1 MPSRSRA
8 PARALFAAAA
18 ALTPALAP
26 ALAHA
31 DEAPP
36 TTISGVVVQGQAP
49 DAAQPLSTTS
59 LDAERITRTINATTV
74 EDTLKYLPSLLVRRR
89 HIGDTQAPLATRTS
103 GVGSSARSLIYADG
117 VLLSALIGNNNSNA
131 SPRWSM
137 VSADE
142 VERVD
147 VRYGPFS
154 AAYPGNSIGA
164 VVEFTTRK
172 PEQLEGEARAAA
184 GWQTFSHYGSRTDA
198 PTYEASASAG
208 DRRGPFWW
216 RVSLNH
222 LDSESQPLT
231 YITATRPAATS
242 TAGQPVTGAVAD
254 LSRTG
259 APIVVLGEGGL
270 EHQVQDNAKLKLG
283 WEITPHLEA
292 SYLVGYFGQDDD
304 AGVRS
309 YLRDA
314 SGASVYAG
322 ALNLGGYAYN
332 VAPGAFANGL
342 YRLKESHWMQALS
355 LTGAPSAAFS
365 WQAVATLYD
374 YATDEQRSP
383 SALPGGLS
391 GGPGSILD
399 LSGTGWR
406 TFDLQAGWRPGG
418 AQAFRAGLHY
428 DLYELAS
435 NRYDTA
441 DWQGGA
447 KGALAAASLGKTE
460 TQALWLEDA
469 IRFTPAVDLTLGV
482 RFERWRAFAGL
493 SYSRTP
499 PLNVS
504 QPTLSADRTSPKAV
518 LAWTPN
524 DAWRATASVGL
535 AYRFPTVSELY
546 QAITTGPTLSV
557 PDPNLAPERA
567 VSSEVAVE
575 RRFASGRARLSLFTE
590 DVSDALIAQT
600 AAISPG
606 STTLVS
612 FVQNIDIVRSRG
624 AEAVVEWRD
633 AFVRGLDL
641 SASATFVDSKIARDP
656 VLPAAQGKRT
666 PQVPRFRWTAV
677 ASWRATERLTLT
689 GAARY
694 SDRVYATIDNSDPLT
709 HTYQGFDGY
718 LVADVRATYR
728 LNDHW
733 SAAVGVDNLGGRDY
747 FLFHPFPQRSA
758 LAEIKYVY

>member
-1 MPSRSRA
+1 MSSRY
-8 PARALFAAAA
+8 RALSG
-18 ALTPALAP
+18 ALLAGGAALAP

-49 DAAQPLSTTS
+49 DAAQPRSATS
-59 LDAERITRTINATTV
+59 LDAEQIARTINATTV
-74 EDTLKYLPSLLVRRR
+74 EDTLKYVPSLLVRRR
-89 HIGDTQAPLATRTS
+89 HIGDSQAPLATRTS

-164 VVEFTTRK
+164 VVEITTRK
-172 PEQLEGEARAAA
+172 PEHLEGQARAAT
-184 GWQTFSHYGSRTDA
+184 GWQQFSHYGSATEA
-198 PTYEASASAG
+198 PTYEASAAVG

-222 LDSESQPLT
+222 LDSQSQPLT
-231 YITATRPAATS
+231 YITATRPPAQSA
-242 TAGQPVTGAVAD
+242 AGQPVTGAVAD
-254 LSRTG
+254 LNRTG

-270 EHQVQDNAKLKLG
+270 EHQLQDNARLKLG
-283 WEITPHLEA
+283 WEITPHLKA
-292 SYLVGYFGQDDD
+292 SYLLGYFGQDDD
-304 AGVRS
+304 ARVRS

-314 SGASVYAG
+314 SGAAVYAG
-322 ALNLGGYAYN
+322 PLNIGGYAYN
-332 VAPGAFANGL
+332 VAPGAFASGR
-342 YRLKESHWMQALS
+342 YRLKESHWMHALS
-355 LTGAPSAAFS
+355 LVGEPSAAFS
-365 WQAVATLYD
+365 WKAVATLYD
-374 YATDEQRSP
+374 YATDEQRNP
-383 SALPGGLS
+383 AAMPAGLS

-399 LSGTGWR
+399 MSGTGWR

-428 DLYELAS
+428 DRYELAS

-469 IRFTPAVDLTLGV
+469 IRFTPSLDLTLGA
-482 RFERWRAFAGL
+482 RFERWWAFDGL
-493 SYSRTP
+493 NYSRVP
-499 PLNVS
+499 ALNVS
-504 QPTLSADRTSPKAV
+504 QPKLSADRTSPKAV
-518 LAWTPN
+518 LAWTPD
-524 DAWRATASVGL
+524 DAWRATASVGV
-535 AYRFPTVSELY
+535 AYRFPTVGELY
-546 QAITTGPTLSV
+546 QAVTTGAALSV
-557 PDPNLAPERA
+557 PDPHLAPERA

-590 DVSDALIAQT
+590 DVSNALISQLAPI
-600 AAISPG
+600 APG
-606 STTLVS
+606 STTVAS
-612 FVQNIDIVRSRG
+612 FVQNIDRVRSRG

-641 SASATFVDSKIARDP
+641 SASATLVDSKIARDP
-656 VLPAAQGKRT
+656 VFRAAEGKRT
-666 PQVPRFRWTAV
+666 PQVPRLRWTAV
-677 ASWRATERLTLT
+677 ASWRASERLTLT

-694 SDRVYATIDNSDPLT
+694 SDRVYGTIDNSDPLT
-709 HTYQGFDGY
+709 NTYQGFDGY
-718 LVADVRATYR
+718 LVVDARATYK
-728 LNDHW
+728 LDDHW